1 MPNFFSE
8 RVGGVEVQTYLLA
21 TYLSKFGWRVDFI
34 SETKNKKKINSRES
48 IDGITVHWIEK
59 KDHFSFWRDDI
70 ARLLKHIKPQFIYQ
84 RGRSRFTASPIPV
97 KTARQLKAVLIY
109 HCAEDND
116 FIRHFNVAQVRQS
129 SKNWLK
135 KVILGLEA
143 SLSDFFF
150 HATINASA
158 IIIAQ
163 TEAQQIRFKNQF
175 NKDATVIRSAHE
187 LPHEPIQKSEPP
199 MVFWIANTGRRKQ
212 PEKFIEL
219 AKLLSDTPYRFVI
232 AGPIPDQEYA
242 EELLSQIRSTPN
254 MEYAGPLSWEESNKY
269 FAKATFFVNTTLP
282 GREGFPNTYIQ
293 AWMRGTPVLTLH
305 CDPDGLIEKHKIG
318 YHGPTVESL
327 AVWLRE
333 HFNQSDILGSMQQR
347 AIEYSIQNHD
357 IQKTSTVLD
366 GLLIQKLKKIE

>member
-34 SETKNKKKINSRES
+34 SETKNKHKINSRES
-48 IDGITVHWIEK
+48 IDGITVHWIGK

-70 ARLLKHIKPQFIYQ
+70 ARLLKQIRPQFIYQ

-129 SKNWLK
+129 SKNCLK

-175 NKDATVIRSAHE
+175 SKDATVIRSAHE

-219 AKLLSDTPYRFVI
+219 ANLLSDTPYRFVM

-242 EELLSQIRSTPN
+242 EELLTQIRSTPN
-254 MEYAGPLSWEESNKY
+254 MEYAGPLSWDESNKF

-305 CDPDGLIEKHKIG
+305 CDPDDLIEKHGLGKQLPSI
-318 YHGPTVESL
+318 ESL
-327 AVWLRE
+327 AQWMRSQLSRPE
-333 HFNQSDILGSMQQR
+333 KIHTMQR
-347 AIEYSIQNHD
+347 PVIRYSHENHD
-357 IQKTSTVLD
+357 IKNSVVRLNEI
-366 GLLIQKLKKIE
+366 LLKKIPS